1 MLGEVIMKV
10 PFFDLQRQYTALQ
23 KEVVPVVNEV
33 LKSCAYIGG
42 RYVQGLEEKM
52 AEYIGVTHAVGCANG
67 TEALTLALRACNIQP
82 GDEVITT
89 PFTFFATAEAIASV
103 GAIPVFVDIKET
115 DYTIDPICIEK
126 KITSKTKAILPV
138 HIFGAPC
145 EMSRI
150 IELAKLY
157 RLKVIEDSAQA
168 IGTEYQGK
176 QAGAW
181 GDIACFS
188 FYPTKNLGAYGDGG
202 MLTTNDDEL
211 YTILLALR
219 EHGAAKNGAKAREF
233 LYGKEETPKSEEKI
247 TDLYNP
253 YKYFNYLIGYN
264 SRLDAIQA
272 AILQTKLPHLKD
284 YNAARKSIAEKYTK
298 NFSNLEQIICPSV
311 HPDGQSCWHQY
322 AIRTEKKYE
331 LCNYLQNFDIGCGTF
346 YPIPLHLQKAF
357 DYLGYQKADLPI
369 AEKIC
374 SQTVCLPIFPELT
387 AEETDYIIECVQK
400 FSQKEG

>member
-1 MLGEVIMKV
+1 MKV
-10 PFFDLQRQYTALQ
+10 SFFDLQRQYTALQ
-23 KEVVPVVNEV
+23 KEVVPVVSEV

-42 RYVQGLEEKM
+42 RYVQELEEKI
-52 AEYIGVTHAVGCANG
+52 AEYIGVNHAVGCGNG

-89 PFTFFATAEAIASV
+89 PFTFFATAEAIASI
-103 GAIPVFVDIKET
+103 GAVPVFVDIKET
-115 DYTIDPICIEK
+115 DYTIDPIAVEK

-145 EMSRI
+145 EMNQI
-150 IELAKLY
+150 MELAKIY
-157 RLKVIEDSAQA
+157 HLKVIEDSAQA
-168 IGTEYQGK
+168 IGSEYQGK
-176 QAGAW
+176 KAGAW

-202 MLTTNDDEL
+202 MLTTNNDEL

-219 EHGAAKNGAKAREF
+219 EHGAAQNGAKARKF
-233 LYGKEETPKSEEKI
+233 LYGKEDKPESGEEV

-284 YNAARKSIAEKYTK
+284 YNTARKAIAEKYTK
-298 NFSNLEQIICPSV
+298 KFENLEQVICPSF
-311 HPDGQSCWHQY
+311 HPDGHSCWHQY

-331 LCNYLQNFDIGCGTF
+331 LCNYLQDCNIGCGTF
-346 YPIPLHLQKAF
+346 YPIPLHLQRAF
-357 DYLGYQKADLPI
+357 DYLDYQKGDLPI
-369 AEKIC
+369 AEKIS
-374 SQTVCLPIFPELT
+374 SQTVCLPVFPELT
-387 AEETDYIIECVQK
+387 EEETDYIIESVEK
-400 FSQKEG
+400 FFREKE